1 MQDAALSYLAE
12 IEARGV
18 TLAEIPRCGHFPMYL
33 NPAGM
38 WQRIAAFQRQA
49 VAGER

>member
-1 MQDAALSYLAE
+1 MQDASLSYLTE

-18 TLAEIPRCGHFPMYL
+18 TLAEIPRCGRFPMYS
-33 NPAGM
+33 NPAAI

>member
-1 MQDAALSYLAE
+1 MQDVALSYLAE

-33 NPAGM
+33 NRAGM